1 MAGKVSMNAFFSI
14 AGSPL
19 ESIVTAVNPCGLQMA
34 SKEQGTNITKAMQ
47 YSNNIFL
54 WNIPLNAETQRDSLS
69 FIYFTITEVSH
80 YYGQFVLNYCSV
92 SVIPVPNSFKFSYN
106 HTQLDER
113 S

>member
-47 YSNNIFL
+47 Y
-54 WNIPLNAETQRDSLS
+54 
-69 FIYFTITEVSH
+69 
-80 YYGQFVLNYCSV
+80 
-92 SVIPVPNSFKFSYN
+92 
-106 HTQLDER
+106 
-113 S
+113 